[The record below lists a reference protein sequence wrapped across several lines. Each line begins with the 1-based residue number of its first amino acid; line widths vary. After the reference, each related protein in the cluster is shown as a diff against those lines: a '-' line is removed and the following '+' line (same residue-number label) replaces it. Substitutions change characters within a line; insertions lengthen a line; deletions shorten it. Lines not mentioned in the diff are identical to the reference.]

1 MNHVGWIRLNRPKVL
16 NSLNL
21 EMVELLYRKLQGWK
35 DDPSI
40 SLVCMSGEGGKGFC
54 AGGDMRSLYD
64 LRESHVTETARSF
77 FSTEYQLDLLIHS
90 YPKPILVYMDGI
102 VMGGGVGLAAGASH
116 RIVTE
121 KTKWAMPEMNIGFFP
136 DVGASFFLNKMPGY
150 TGRYLAL
157 TSEMIKAGDVIYSG
171 GADYFI
177 ESNNWEN
184 IKADILLANWDNKL
198 AGKELTIL
206 IEKYNRP
213 THQLSS
219 PIAEYQEK
227 INQHFSF
234 DRMEDILSS
243 LDNAASNGD
252 QWSAETRKILLS
264 KSPLSLKVTLSQLQ
278 HGKNKSLADC
288 FRMEFDLSMNF
299 MKNPDFYEGVRAVL
313 VDKDR
318 SPNWKRHDIS

>member
-1 MNHVGWIRLNRPKVL
+1 
-16 NSLNL
+16 
-21 EMVELLYRKLQGWK
+21 
-35 DDPSI
+35 
-40 SLVCMSGEGGKGFC
+40 MSGEGGKGFC

-64 LRESHVTETARSF
+64 LRESHVTETARTF

-136 DVGASFFLNKMPGY
+136 DVGASFFLNKMPGC

-157 TSEMIKAGDVIYSG
+157 TSEMIKAADVIYAG
-171 GADYFI
+171 AADYI
-177 ESNNWEN
+177 IDSNDWEN
-184 IKADILLANWDNKL
+184 IKSDILLANWDNKL
-198 AGKELTIL
+198 TGKELTIL
-206 IEKYNRP
+206 IEKYNRS
-213 THQLSS
+213 THQSSS

-234 DRMEDILSS
+234 DSVEDILSS
-243 LDNAASNGD
+243 LHNAASNGD
-252 QWSAETRKILLS
+252 QWSAETEKILLS

-278 HGKNKSLADC
+278 YGKNKSLADC

-318 SPNWKRHDIS
+318 TPNWKRPNLADIQKKRFYLFSSNMRLQKICFQILIKCNNGVC